1 MNIIITGAGKGIGFE
16 LVKVLSKHKLNHI
29 VAISRNGKSLKELM
43 AACKQ
48 MQTDTR
54 VTVYEFDLN
63 QFEFYPFIVQRL
75 ETFIHKCDVL
85 INNAGKLINKPF
97 LKFEPS
103 DFDDIFNVNVKGL
116 FFLTQALFPMMN
128 KGGHIVNI
136 SSIGGSVGSRKYAGL
151 SAYSA
156 SKGAV
161 AVLTEV
167 LAEEFKEAEI
177 SVNCLALG
185 SVQTE
190 MFQKAFPGAKA
201 LQDPQQM
208 ANFIADFAVNGQ
220 KYFNGKV
227 IPVARSVP

>member
-1 MNIIITGAGKGIGFE
+1 
-16 LVKVLSKHKLNHI
+16 
-29 VAISRNGKSLKELM
+29 
-43 AACKQ
+43 
-48 MQTDTR
+48 
-54 VTVYEFDLN
+54 
-63 QFEFYPFIVQRL
+63 
-75 ETFIHKCDVL
+75 VL

-136 SSIGGSVGSRKYAGL
+136 GSIGGSVGSSKYPGL

-161 AVLTEV
+161 AILTEV